1 MAIQWSWHGWRV
13 RSTGNGS
20 LRIEADG
27 AAQTLTAE
35 QTAAFAD
42 VLVSLAQLAE
52 MTETSGDTEAAAK
65 VPAAPAP
72 VAAKQAAVAPAAA
85 APAVVAPTPGPAAT
99 APAPAIEPREKVKKK
114 RAPATYADP
123 GRSRKGSTLRVDG
136 EPVKRGPKAAAERF
150 AQPSGGRSKAP
161 AASKTTA
168 PPKTTATAKA
178 EATPVFT
185 PPADLPPAVQ
195 QIVASLDRRARLLE
209 PLVCW
214 LGTLGKSATM
224 DEIVAAAKEG
234 SWSKSDNPAPALNAS
249 MQRNANLF
257 HRYPDGSFTLRVML
271 PEAKVV
277 RRRTSQARGTE

>member
-1 MAIQWSWHGWRV
+1 MAIQWSWHGWCV
-13 RSTGNGS
+13 RSTGTGS

-27 AAQTLTAE
+27 AAHTLTAE

-42 VLVSLAQLAE
+42 VLVSLAQFAE
-52 MTETSGDTEAAAK
+52 MTEASGDTGAAIES
-65 VPAAPAP
+65 AAPAP
-72 VAAKQAAVAPAAA
+72 VAAKVAAVAPAAP
-85 APAVVAPTPGPAAT
+85 APAAVAA
-99 APAPAIEPREKVKKK
+99 APAPATGPSEKVRKR

-150 AQPSGGRSKAP
+150 AQPSGGRSKVP

-168 PPKTTATAKA
+168 ATKATAPAKA
-178 EATPVFT
+178 EASPVFT

-195 QIVASLDRRARLLE
+195 QIVSSLDRRARLLE

-234 SWSKSDNPAPALNAS
+234 NWSKSDNPAPALNAS

-257 HRYPDGSFTLRVML
+257 HRYPDGSFTLRVLL

>member
-13 RSTGNGS
+13 RSTGSGS
-20 LRIEADG
+20 LRIETDAS
-27 AAQTLTAE
+27 AHTLTAE

-42 VLVSLAQLAE
+42 VLASLAQFAE
-52 MTETSGDTEAAAK
+52 VTEASGDAATITSK
-65 VPAAPAP
+65 PATPAP
-72 VAAKQAAVAPAAA
+72 VAAKKAAVAPAA
-85 APAVVAPTPGPAAT
+85 VAPTAAS
-99 APAPAIEPREKVKKK
+99 AASAESGEKTKKK

-123 GRSRKGSTLRVDG
+123 GRSRKGSTLRIDG

-150 AQPSGGRSKAP
+150 ARPTRGRAKP
-161 AASKTTA
+161 IAAS
-168 PPKTTATAKA
+168 ATAAPEKA
-178 EATPVFT
+178 KASAQAKASATPAFT
-185 PPADLPPAVQ
+185 PPTDLPPAVQ
-195 QIVASLDRRARLLE
+195 QIVTSLDRRARLLE

-234 SWSKSDNPAPALNAS
+234 NWSKSDNPAPALNAS

-257 HRYPDGSFTLRVML
+257 HRYQDGSFTLRALL

-277 RRRTSQARGTE
+277 RRRTSSARTAE